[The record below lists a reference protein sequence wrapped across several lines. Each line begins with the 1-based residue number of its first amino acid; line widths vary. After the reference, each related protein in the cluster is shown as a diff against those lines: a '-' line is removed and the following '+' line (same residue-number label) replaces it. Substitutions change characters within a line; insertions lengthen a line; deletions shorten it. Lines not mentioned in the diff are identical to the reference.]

1 MLAEL
6 TSQLQTLI
14 QSFYAMEGWING
26 ELIYRMLQ
34 RVAIV
39 FLVAFLFSKSRAF
52 ELLIKNSMRKRDW
65 FALYVIFAAI
75 SILGSVL
82 ADLVTIETVSS
93 DWVSARIVN
102 IEHAIFADS
111 SQTVALQANIQIE
124 SRSIG
129 AVLAGFLGG
138 PLLGLSVGISSGL
151 FRYLMGG
158 DAAIGGG
165 IGTTLTGLIAGIVH
179 LIVLKTRPEKRFNWK
194 LAFVTTCLGEIV
206 MKVAIIFS
214 VIVNHEPLAKG
225 IALIQITT
233 IPNTIGNAIGAAL
246 VVTILSDYERIG
258 TTFSV
263 NALSMAERFAR
274 IFKRKLPLEQ
284 TAAFVARTLQRETGA
299 AAVAMTHQGRLLA
312 FTGIGDDH
320 HHAGEEIASG
330 LIRKAI
336 TTKTILYLNGYDD
349 HYRCKARK
357 NCPLHSALI
366 IPVIVKGE
374 AEGTILLFEPKHRFF
389 PKISPELGKSLARLL
404 SEQILAGRYHDQLTH
419 TEMQLTSTEWNLLK
433 ARVNPHF
440 LSNALPSIGSVAH
453 TDGVVAENLLK
464 SLSRLMR
471 ERLDPKTECNT
482 LQYEL
487 DLLKDYS
494 MIEKTRFRDRLKF
507 SIEIEPELQDVLIPG
522 FILQILAENAIEHGT
537 SQLIKPAVGHV
548 QVRAYL
554 KESNLVQIT
563 VEDNAGLY
571 REENLER
578 AQNNNRFGMQ
588 MVQDLIRTQ
597 FNSNQYGLSVDCEP
611 GVYTKVILTLP
622 RRFEADA

>member
-1 MLAEL
+1 MMTEL
-6 TSQLQTLI
+6 TSQLETLI

-39 FLVAFLFSKSRAF
+39 FLVAFLFSKSLAF

-65 FALYVIFAAI
+65 LALYVIFAAI

-82 ADLVTIETVSS
+82 ADLVTIEAVSS
-93 DWVSARIVN
+93 HWSFAHIVN

-111 SQTVALQANIQIE
+111 SQSMASQANIQVE

-138 PLLGLSVGISSGL
+138 PLLGLSVGASSGL

-158 DAAIGGG
+158 DAAIGGC
-165 IGTTLTGLIAGIVH
+165 IGTTLTGLIAGLVY

-194 LAFVTTCLGEIV
+194 LAFATTCLGEIV
-206 MKVAIIFS
+206 MKAAIIVS

-246 VVTILSDYERIG
+246 FVTILSDYERIG

-299 AAVAMTHQGRLLA
+299 AAVAMTHHGKLLA
-312 FTGIGDDH
+312 FTGIGADH

-336 TTKTILYLNGYDD
+336 KTQTILYLNGHDD
-349 HYRCKARK
+349 HYRCRADK

-366 IPVIVKGE
+366 IPVMVKGE

-404 SEQILAGRYHDQLTH
+404 SEQILAGRYHDQLTR
-419 TEMQLTSTEWNLLK
+419 TELQLTNTEWNLLK

-440 LSNALPSIGSVAH
+440 LSNALPSIGSVAR
-453 TDGVVAENLLK
+453 TDGVEADHLLK
-464 SLSRLMR
+464 SLARLMR

-482 LQYEL
+482 LLYEL

-494 MIEKTRFRDRLKF
+494 NIEKTRFRNQLKF
-507 SIEIEPELQDVLIPG
+507 SIEIEPGLEDVLIPG
-522 FILQILAENAIEHGT
+522 FILQILAENAIDHGT

-548 QVRAYL
+548 RVKAYL
-554 KESNLVQIT
+554 KASNLVNIT

-571 REENLER
+571 REENVKR
-578 AQNNNRFGMQ
+578 AQDNNRYGIQ
-588 MVQDLIRTQ
+588 MVDDLIRTQ
-597 FNSNQYGLSVDCEP
+597 FNSNQYGLSFDWEP
-611 GVYTKVILTLP
+611 GVYTKATLTLP